1 MGFGMTLREEPLHAP
16 KGRGSVHFSRNT
28 QLSWFTF
35 GFSTLDRD
43 MGRYRCRKY
52 FLLFYSTASCIYVTS
67 DLHPRDE
74 DYGQLGCTH
83 PSSPVQVQLGKAGVQ
98 NEWSEHLPI
107 FLRDIRNLD
116 FSVKSSGFFL
126 SFFFFFFN
134 FLAML
139 HGMWDLSS
147 LNRNRTL
154 Q

>member
-1 MGFGMTLREEPLHAP
+1 M
-16 KGRGSVHFSRNT
+16 
-28 QLSWFTF
+28 
-35 GFSTLDRD
+35 
-43 MGRYRCRKY
+43 
-52 FLLFYSTASCIYVTS
+52 TS

-126 SFFFFFFN
+126 SFFFFFN